1 MFLRVEKRCLKDT
14 YLFLIF
20 FHRLGWFFCISCF
33 LVQFSL
39 SFYCNGLEFIVDRL
53 CFICCLLIVSFIFDA
68 VIFLREKINRQVVI
82 SKEKKGGHMGRIIK
96 IESYIYSPLIM

>member
-1 MFLRVEKRCLKDT
+1 
-14 YLFLIF
+14 
-20 FHRLGWFFCISCF
+20 
-33 LVQFSL
+33 
-39 SFYCNGLEFIVDRL
+39 
-53 CFICCLLIVSFIFDA
+53 LIVSFIFDA